1 VCENPNHDADEEFA
15 VFTPKDKLMTETKM
29 HRPCVI
35 AVAALG
41 FATIAFAADEPTGRS
56 WADQPAAPTLPPSSG
71 SLSSDLNRSG
81 GVIIP
86 PAGID
91 PEIKQTPPPTGAKMP
106 VIPPPGEMSRPWPIR
121 HLSAPAGAEQRCPP
135 IRRSLTSIAGPD
147 RVQ

>member
-41 FATIAFAADEPTGRS
+41 FATIAFAAD
-56 WADQPAAPTLPPSSG
+56 QPAPPTVPPSSG

-81 GVIIP
+81 EVIIP

-106 VIPPPGEMSRPWPIR
+106 VIPPQGEMTPSLAHSTPFRSSR
-121 HLSAPAGAEQRCPP
+121 S
-135 IRRSLTSIAGPD
+135 
-147 RVQ
+147 